1 MAPQS
6 RESLRFDVQFPG
18 SRTVCG
24 AHPRTAVEVKVERLL
39 IPAVLEAP
47 DKDATLLLFDSNEFD
62 FVGFEDFS
70 PAIFVFCSF
79 HDSHLGGTY
88 QRNMA
93 WVKRGLSLQM
103 QHFRGYLS
111 HFFPT

>member
-47 DKDATLLLFDSNEFD
+47 DKDATPLLLDSNELD
-62 FVGFEDFS
+62 LVGFEDFS
-70 PAIFVFCSF
+70 PAIFFFFFAF

-88 QRNMA
+88 QRNMT
-93 WVKRGLSLQM
+93 WVKRGLSFQM
-103 QHFRGYLS
+103 QH
-111 HFFPT
+111 